1 LQGEQTTNTIYIA
14 LALLGCWRT
23 RAYTASARA
32 ECIVVEQFDWPTQ
45 EKCQV
50 LAVLHSL
57 YCTPREIPPSPTYGD
72 TLARPLQ
79 HVRHVVCQKVSRV

>member
-1 LQGEQTTNTIYIA
+1 LQDEQTTNTIYIA

-32 ECIVVEQFDWPTQ
+32 ECIVDEQFDWPTQ

-57 YCTPREIPPSPTYGD
+57 SLLHAAGNTAISNLR
-72 TLARPLQ
+72 
-79 HVRHVVCQKVSRV
+79 